1 MNVKRLKELL
11 NEVPEDATVM
21 VHSSGQMWS
30 GAERL
35 VKRTDDLSSAVYLA
49 AYGQLDGPGL
59 SHLATVE
66 TRAERTARIERE
78 RVTADERAAEDAR
91 SRNIWRTSSANG
103 RAVHKVC
110 DMDDE
115 HLKNAAFLVLNWE
128 KRFGSKP
135 SLERQAMGRNVRDE
149 IVRRGLLSGKL
160 DCGGCS

>member
-11 NEVPEDATVM
+11 NEVPDDFYVY
-21 VHSSGQMWS
+21 VHESGTMWQ
-30 GAERL
+30 GADRL
-35 VKRTDDLSSAVYLA
+35 VKRNDGEAKVVYLA
-49 AYGQLDGPGL
+49 SYSQLKGKD
-59 SHLATVE
+59 HLTMVE
-66 TRAERTARIERE
+66 TRSERAARIERD
-78 RVTADERAAEDAR
+78 RVMADEAAAEDAR

-103 RAVHKVC
+103 RTVHKVC

-149 IVRRGLLSGKL
+149 IIRRGLFR
-160 DCGGCS
+160 DVNCGGRS